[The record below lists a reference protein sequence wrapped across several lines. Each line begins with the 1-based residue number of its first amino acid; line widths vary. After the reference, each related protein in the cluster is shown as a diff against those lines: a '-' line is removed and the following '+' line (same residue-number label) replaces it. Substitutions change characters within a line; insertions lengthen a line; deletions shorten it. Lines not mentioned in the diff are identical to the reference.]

1 MSRQLEEKIEK
12 SLDVIN
18 EILYIINN
26 ELIKSS
32 FFVDFEGDIPKLSI
46 KSNILVIQRWQGLYS
61 VTGSFT

>member
-1 MSRQLEEKIEK
+1 MSRELEEKIEK

-18 EILYIINN
+18 EISNNIND

-32 FFVDFEGDIPKLSI
+32 FFVDFKRDIPKLSI